1 MFNHPLS
8 HSTASENITITGNNT
23 VEITTPSYPARFPT
37 ETSTNWIITTG
48 KDMKIVANLGNLIT
62 EYNDH
67 WMVGDGG
74 AVGQSTFLSWR
85 HRQRPLPD
93 LLSGGCAIWISL
105 VFLSTDRTR
114 ASFSFAVSS
123 VASQGICTHD
133 FGMSYTL

>member
-8 HSTASENITITGNNT
+8 HSTASGNITITGNNT
-23 VEITTPSYPARFPT
+23 VEITTPGYPARFPT
-37 ETSTNWIITTG
+37 DTSINWIIRTG
-48 KDMKIVANLGNLIT
+48 KDMKIAVNLGNLIT

-93 LLSGGCAIWISL
+93 LLSGGSAIWISL